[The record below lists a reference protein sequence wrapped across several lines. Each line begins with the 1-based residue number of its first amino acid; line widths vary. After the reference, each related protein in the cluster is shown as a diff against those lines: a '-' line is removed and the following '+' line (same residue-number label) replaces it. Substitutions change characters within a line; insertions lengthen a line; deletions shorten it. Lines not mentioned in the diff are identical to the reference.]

1 MAVAEQDKFFVN
13 LVGGLNTDATDLTF
27 PDNAAVDLDN
37 IDIFRTGE
45 VKRRLGVEFETNYIL
60 SNEDFDQGALDG
72 NAISMHEW
80 KAVNG
85 KGDLNFLAV
94 QVGSQVIFH
103 ELGFEPLSDTPLGQI
118 SIEPFVQGNGVP
130 GDSLL
135 DSSYGEGIMIL
146 TNPNMNPIRVSF
158 DEDTETFTATAIQI
172 EIRDFEGLDDGLE
185 VDERPS
191 QLTNEH
197 KYNLRNQGWPLTATV
212 NLRRDGGRSVATGV
226 DPIEATN
233 RLAVEFEVFGT
244 TIPGEIGIGAYPS
257 NADIIHIAKAQAAS
271 DAEVIGSYSPF
282 HLDDALFGNSPAPKG
297 HFIFS
302 IFDQNRSS
310 VSGITG
316 LGGATIAERPS
327 VTAFYAGRVWFS
339 GVPNVDL
346 AGDVFFSQNITDPDN
361 AGKCYQDQDPTAQD
375 FNSLLA
381 TDGGVIHL
389 ADMGQVYRMVTVGQ
403 DLMIIAANGI
413 WAISGPEGANFTADG
428 FTVRKVTDLGTLS
441 ANSVLEADNRL
452 YYWNKGGIYVIAS
465 GQISNILDISRVS
478 QDKIQNFFDDISEA
492 ARAYARGW
500 YDPFES
506 RIYWFYND
514 TEAYD
519 AISFRFSYN
528 RVLVYDLTL
537 DAFYTYTISDLPTNS
552 PFVAGMTQKEA
563 GSEAVVTYNVVQ
575 GLGSS
580 KDNVVQGGD
589 NVVEDIAFPSF
600 TNVQLKLL
608 TFVVASDSN
617 FEYTFAEFKDTGFN
631 DWTIWDKV
639 INNPNNT
646 GADYDSF
653 LQMGWQMY
661 GDPIRV
667 KKITSL
673 SSYFNRTETGY
684 SLVDGEIVFDN
695 PSSCFI
701 QTRWEWTGQDVG
713 RWTKLEQA
721 YRLLPTYIPED
732 ENDPFDYGFE
742 VVQTKLRMRGK
753 GHSFSVRY
761 ESEAGKD
768 FQLIGFGVN
777 VRAGSKV

>member
-27 PDNAAVDLDN
+27 PDNAAVDLDSV
-37 IDIFRTGE
+37 DIFRTGE
-45 VKRRLGVEFETNYIL
+45 VKRRLGVDFETSYLL
-60 SNEDFDQGALDG
+60 SNEDFDQGALAG

-103 ELGFEPLSDTPLGQI
+103 ELGVEPLSNTPLGQI
-118 SIEPFVQGNGVP
+118 SIESFVQGNGVP

-146 TNPNMNPIRVSF
+146 TNPNMNPVRVSF
-158 DEDTETFTATAIQI
+158 DEDTNEFTATAIQI
-172 EIRDFEGLDDGLE
+172 EIRDFKGLDDGLL
-185 VDERPS
+185 VDERPTLLS
-191 QLTNEH
+191 PEH
-197 KYNLRNQGWPLTATV
+197 HYNLRNQGWPLKATV
-212 NLRRDGGRSVATGV
+212 NNRRDGGAGVSVGV
-226 DPIEATN
+226 DPIETT
-233 RLAVEFEVFGT
+233 AVLSVLIEGFNIFT
-244 TIPGEIGIGAYPS
+244 TGIGAYPS
-257 NADIIHIAKAQAAS
+257 NADIIHLAKAQAAS
-271 DAEVIGSYSPF
+271 DPEVIGSYSPY
-282 HLDDALFGNSPAPKG
+282 HLDDALFGNTPAPKG

-310 VSGITG
+310 VSGISN
-316 LGGATIAERPS
+316 LGGITVSERPS
-327 VTAFYAGRVWFS
+327 VTAFYAGRVWYS
-339 GVPNVDL
+339 GVPNKDL

-381 TDGGVIHL
+381 TDGGVIHI
-389 ADMGQVYRMVTVGQ
+389 ADMGQAYRMVTVGQ
-403 DLMIIAANGI
+403 DLMLIAANGI

-441 ANSVLEADNRL
+441 ANSVLEADSRL
-452 YYWNKGGIYVIAS
+452 YYWNKGGIYVVAS
-465 GQISNILDISRVS
+465 GQINNTLEVVRIS
-478 QDKIQNFFDDISEA
+478 QDKIQNFYDDIPET

-500 YDPFES
+500 HDPFEN

-514 TEAYD
+514 TLGYD

-528 RVLVYDLTL
+528 RVLIYDLTL
-537 DAFYTYTISDLPTNS
+537 NAFYTYTISDLSTNT

-563 GSEAVVTYNVVQ
+563 GSEAIVTYNVVQ

-580 KDNVVQGGD
+580 KDNVVQGAD

-608 TFVVASDSN
+608 SFVIASDGN
-617 FEYTFAEFKDTGFN
+617 FEYTFSEFKNTGYN
-631 DWTIWDKV
+631 DWVIWDKF

-646 GADYDSF
+646 GADYKSF
-653 LQMGWQMY
+653 IQMGWQMY
-661 GDPIRV
+661 GDPIRT
-667 KKITSL
+667 KKITSI
-673 SSYFNRTETGY
+673 SSYFNRTEVGY
-684 SLVDGEIVFDN
+684 SLVDGEILFDD
-695 PSSCFI
+695 PSSCFV

-721 YRLLPTYIPED
+721 YRLLPTYIPAD

-777 VRAGSKV
+777 VRAGSKT